1 MKASSQNPI
10 VIVDDDDD
18 DHYFFRKI
26 CQRLQVP
33 NELIFFS
40 NAQDALQYLKLPET
54 NPHLLLCDINMP
66 LMNGL
71 ELRKYINED
80 EILKEKSTPFIFF
93 STAAS
98 HNQVREAYRLNVQG
112 FFLKGQ
118 SFEEIEITLRRVID
132 YWELCQYPRGSH
144 LIK

>member
-1 MKASSQNPI
+1 LKSSSQNPI

-26 CQRLQVP
+26 SQKLQIP
-33 NELIFFS
+33 NELLFFT
-40 NAQDALQYLKLPET
+40 NAHDALEYLELPES

-71 ELRKYINED
+71 EMRRYINNNEV
-80 EILKEKSTPFIFF
+80 LKEKSIPFIFF

-98 HNQVREAYRLNVQG
+98 QNQVREAYQLNAQG

-118 SFEEIEITLRRVID
+118 SLEEIETTLMAIFE
-132 YWELCQYPRGSH
+132 YWSICQYPRKS
-144 LIK
+144 LK